1 MRKGVISGILFIAI
15 LLFGTSGYMLIE
27 KGSFLDSLYMTL
39 ITITTVG
46 YGETIHLGAGGKY
59 FTMCLIIVGVA
70 FVLYMFGEITDAM
83 VEGRLRKMFGRRT
96 MDKKLA
102 SMKNHYILCGYGR
115 IGKVICQTLKNDNRL
130 VVVIEKNPDKVI
142 SIYEHG
148 ILVLQGEAT
157 DDEILLKAGIKN
169 AAGLIAVVSSDS
181 DNVFISLSA
190 RGLNPDLFIMA
201 RSSGAE
207 GADTKLL
214 RAGAN
219 KVISPYYIGGRRM
232 ANMIIRPSVI
242 DFLDLTVHTGH
253 LDLRIEEVA
262 VSEKASYCNR
272 SLLDSNIRKDFDLIV
287 VAIKR
292 SDGEMFFNPN
302 FQTTILA
309 GDTLI
314 VLGKLNRINAF
325 VEIS

>member
-1 MRKGVISGILFIAI
+1 
-15 LLFGTSGYMLIE
+15 
-27 KGSFLDSLYMTL
+27 
-39 ITITTVG
+39 
-46 YGETIHLGAGGKY
+46 
-59 FTMCLIIVGVA
+59 
-70 FVLYMFGEITDAM
+70 
-83 VEGRLRKMFGRRT
+83 
-96 MDKKLA
+96 
-102 SMKNHYILCGYGR
+102 
-115 IGKVICQTLKNDNRL
+115 
-130 VVVIEKNPDKVI
+130 
-142 SIYEHG
+142 
-148 ILVLQGEAT
+148 
-157 DDEILLKAGIKN
+157 
-169 AAGLIAVVSSDS
+169 
-181 DNVFISLSA
+181 
-190 RGLNPDLFIMA
+190 
-201 RSSGAE
+201 
-207 GADTKLL
+207 
-214 RAGAN
+214 
-219 KVISPYYIGGRRM
+219 SPYYIGGRRM

-262 VSEKASYCNR
+262 VSEKAFYCNR